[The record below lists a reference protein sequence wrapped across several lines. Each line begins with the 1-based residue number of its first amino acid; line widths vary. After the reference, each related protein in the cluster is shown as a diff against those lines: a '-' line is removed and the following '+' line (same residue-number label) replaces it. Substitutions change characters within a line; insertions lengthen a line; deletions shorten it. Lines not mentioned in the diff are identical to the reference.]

1 MTISF
6 AGIKFFYD
14 DVINNNF
21 GGSSTSSSASTE
33 AELAFNGQFINGW
46 QSEDENDDEIKS
58 YIERELDSAVSGDTL
73 IIANHNIKTPIITI
87 NDILLVE
94 DTDYTIQTKN
104 GFSVVS
110 FTSLKTDILKIKI
123 SGDETEIADSEK
135 QIGLVLLVS
144 VFGQFNTPQE
154 LKNALS
160 FEQGTLTLQ
169 NGKKFI
175 FDCGE
180 SWSFK
185 LSMFGLDQN
194 DIELFEILRKLKR
207 SFWMWPCG
215 GNEEQFEY
223 HFEPF
228 LFTNFFKVAV
238 IDGSEPNLKDNMY
251 WTGLRDSI
259 KLAEVE

>member
-6 AGIKFFYD
+6 SGIKFFYD
-14 DVINNNF
+14 DVINMNF
-21 GGSSTSSSASTE
+21 GGTVTASSASSE
-33 AELAFNGQFINGW
+33 AELAFDGNNVDIW

-58 YIERELDSAVSGDTL
+58 YIERVLDSEVSGDTL
-73 IIANHNIKTPIITI
+73 IIANHNLKSPIITI
-87 NDILLVE
+87 NDVLLVK

-110 FTSLKTDILKIKI
+110 FTALKTDILKIKI

-135 QIGLVLLVS
+135 QIGNVLLLTVL
-144 VFGQFNTPQE
+144 GQLNTPQE
-154 LKNALS
+154 LKNSLN
-160 FEQGTLTLQ
+160 FEQGELSLQ

-180 SWSFK
+180 SWEFK
-185 LSMFGLDQN
+185 LSMFGLDQD
-194 DIELFEILRKLKR
+194 DIDLFEIIRKLKR
-207 SFWMWPCG
+207 PFFMWPCG

-228 LFTNFFKVAV
+228 LFNNFFKVAV
-238 IDGSEPNLKDNMY
+238 VDATAPNLKDNMY
-251 WTGLRDSI
+251 WTGLRDAI
-259 KLAEVE
+259 KFVEVE